1 MAGLFIP
8 GKARDPRRMA
18 VSAEGLE
25 RALTQLADL
34 RTAPVTVEAAL
45 RRIVESA
52 DALFQVDGSTLMLVD
67 RDQALRNL
75 AVSNL
80 RAQALEELQDEHGE
94 GPCVDAYE
102 EKHTVWAD
110 DLGREERWP
119 AFSPA
124 AASRGLAAVLASPI
138 PYSNEAVGVVAVF
151 AAGPHPWTEAEQ
163 QAIVAFTDLA
173 AMLILNAM
181 EASERGRVAVELQ
194 GALDSRV
201 VIEQAKGVLVGR
213 HGLTP
218 RQAFERLRGIARD
231 QRRRLAEVA
240 AEVVDAAQQ
249 V

>member
-1 MAGLFIP
+1 ML
-8 GKARDPRRMA
+8 RRMA

-45 RRIVESA
+45 HRIVESA
-52 DALFQVDGSTLMLVD
+52 DALFQVDGSALMLVD

-75 AVSNL
+75 AVSHL
-80 RAQALEELQDEHGE
+80 RAALLEELHAEHGE
-94 GPCVDAYE
+94 GPCVDAYDD
-102 EKHTVWAD
+102 KQTVWTD

-119 AFSPA
+119 EFSPA

-151 AAGPHPWTEAEQ
+151 ASQPHPWTEAEQ
-163 QAIVAFTDLA
+163 EAIVAFTNLA

-181 EASERGRVAVELQ
+181 EATERGRIAVELQ

-218 RQAFERLRGIARD
+218 RQAFERLHGLARD
-231 QRRRLAEVA
+231 QRRPLAELA

-249 V
+249 G

>member
-1 MAGLFIP
+1 
-8 GKARDPRRMA
+8 MA

-34 RTAPVTVEAAL
+34 RTSPTTVEAAL

-52 DALFQVDGSTLMLVD
+52 DALFQVDGSALMLVD

-75 AVSNL
+75 AVSHL
-80 RAQALEELQDEHGE
+80 RAQALEELQAEHGE
-94 GPCVDAYE
+94 GPCVDAYDD
-102 EKHTVWAD
+102 KQPVWTD
-110 DLGREERWP
+110 DLVREERWP

-124 AASRGLAAVLASPI
+124 AAGRGLAAVLASPI
-138 PYSNEAVGVVAVF
+138 PYSNEAVGVIAVF
-151 AAGPHPWTEAEQ
+151 AAEPHAWTDAERE
-163 QAIVAFTDLA
+163 AIVAFTDLA

-181 EASERGRVAVELQ
+181 EASERGRLAVELQ

-213 HGLTP
+213 HGVTP
-218 RQAFERLRGIARD
+218 RQAFERLRGMARD
-231 QRRRLAEVA
+231 QRRRLAQVA

-249 V
+249 G

>member
-1 MAGLFIP
+1 
-8 GKARDPRRMA
+8 MA

-45 RRIVESA
+45 HRIVESA
-52 DALFQVDGSTLMLVD
+52 DALFQVDGSALMLVD

-75 AVSNL
+75 AVSHL
-80 RAQALEELQDEHGE
+80 RAALLEELHAEHGE
-94 GPCVDAYE
+94 GPCVDAYDD
-102 EKHTVWAD
+102 KQTVWTD

-119 AFSPA
+119 EFSPA

-151 AAGPHPWTEAEQ
+151 ASQPHPWTEAEQ
-163 QAIVAFTDLA
+163 EAIVAFTNLA

-181 EASERGRVAVELQ
+181 EATERGRIAVELQ

-218 RQAFERLRGIARD
+218 RQAFERLRGLARD
-231 QRRRLAEVA
+231 QRRPLAELA

-249 V
+249 G